1 MKKIIAKI
9 SEGLGNQLFMYA
21 NAYALSKKL
30 KYELY
35 IDNVTAY
42 KKLKIRSYLLDR
54 FNIEA
59 ELANHKEIQNN
70 YQKYL
75 IYKLNKKIDCFRKKK
90 HFLVEKKNKYKITEF
105 TDYSNISFADKIHI
119 EGYFESEKYFK
130 DYKNEIINQ
139 FTIKKLNTS
148 SFFLD
153 PSKIINQNSVS
164 IAIRKDRFSEKES
177 NKFSLNKSES
187 FEKRTIDYIFKSIN
201 FISSKVSDPKFFIFS
216 NNIKGLND
224 LFAQY
229 KNCTVIN
236 HSNDKIINDFYLS
249 SLCKHFIVGPSTFH
263 WWTAYLSKNE
273 DKICICPPNDLK
285 FSSNKNI
292 YPEKWL
298 KLSL

>member
-1 MKKIIAKI
+1 MKKIIARI

-30 KYELY
+30 KYDLY

-54 FNIEA
+54 FNIKA
-59 ELANHKEIQNN
+59 ELANDKDIQSS

-75 IYKLNKKIDCFRKKK
+75 IHKFNKKIDFFRKKK
-90 HFLVEKKNKYKITEF
+90 FFLIENKSKYKITEF
-105 TDYSNISFADKIHI
+105 EDYSNISFADKIYV

-139 FTIKKLNTS
+139 LAIKKLNTS

-164 IAIRKDRFSEKES
+164 IAIRKDRFSEKKS
-177 NKFSLNKSES
+177 DKFSLDKSEY
-187 FEKRTIDYIFKSIN
+187 FEKRTIDYIFKSID
-201 FISSKVSDPKFFIFS
+201 FINSKISNPKFFIFS
-216 NNIKGLND
+216 DNIKGLNS
-224 LFAQY
+224 LFDQY

-236 HSNDKIINDFYLS
+236 HSDDKIINDFYLS

-298 KLSL
+298 KLNL